1 MIFYYIRYD
10 YFYISIY
17 QFKKMLQG
25 VLGWNIVGNTEER
38 IDSNYEFY
46 VYMDVYYFLFIN
58 LNSKI

>member
-25 VLGWNIVGNTEER
+25 VLGWNIVGNMEER